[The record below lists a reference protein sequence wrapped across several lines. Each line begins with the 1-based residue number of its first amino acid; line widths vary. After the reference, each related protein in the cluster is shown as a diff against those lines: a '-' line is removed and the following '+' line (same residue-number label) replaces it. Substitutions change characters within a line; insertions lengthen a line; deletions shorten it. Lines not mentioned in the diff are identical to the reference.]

1 MNYYEEIKRELI
13 NNEVYKR
20 VKDYSK
26 NRSDLNAY
34 YMVGKL
40 LSEAGKSYGEGI
52 IENYSDKLLVDVGK
66 TYTKRTLFRIRQ
78 FYLMFS
84 EEKVSTLSTLLSWSH
99 YIELLKINDVNE
111 VKYYIKIV
119 EEQNLS
125 VRKLREKIKN
135 KEYERLDEEA
145 KHKLIENKETSC
157 YDFIK
162 NPILIKNKYNT
173 NEITEKTLKEL
184 ILEDLDN
191 LLKELGDGFTYV
203 GNEYSIKIGN
213 RYNYI
218 DMLLFNINDNRYV
231 VLELKVT
238 ELKKEHIGQISVYMN
253 YIDNNLKKMDQN
265 PTMGIIICKKNNKFI
280 MKYVTDNKIL
290 EREYKFI

>member
-26 NRSDLNAY
+26 NRSDLNTY

-52 IENYSDKLLVDVGK
+52 IKKYSIRLTNELGK
-66 TYTKRTLFRIRQ
+66 GYTSTNLKYMRQ
-78 FYLMFS
+78 FYYYI
-84 EEKVSTLSTLLSWSH
+84 EKGHAMRDQLSWTH
-99 YIELLKINDVNE
+99 YRELLKLNNDNEIN
-111 VKYYIKIV
+111 YYIKIA
-119 EEQNLS
+119 EEQSLS
-125 VRKLREKIKN
+125 YRKLREKIKN
-135 KEYERLDEEA
+135 KEYERLNEEA

-173 NEITEKTLKEL
+173 DEITEKMLQDL
-184 ILEDLDN
+184 ILEDIPGFLS
-191 LLKELGDGFTYV
+191 ELGEGFSFIK
-203 GNEYSIKIGN
+203 NEYPIKIGS

-253 YIDNNLKKMDQN
+253 YIDNNLKKPGQN
-265 PTMGIIICKKNNKFI
+265 STMGIIICKKNNKFI

>member
-26 NRSDLNAY
+26 NRSDLNTY

-52 IENYSDKLLVDVGK
+52 IKKYSIRLTKELGRGYTPTRLRYFRRFFNVFSKCPTMSDKLS
-66 TYTKRTLFRIRQ
+66 Y
-78 FYLMFS
+78 
-84 EEKVSTLSTLLSWSH
+84 SH
-99 YIELLKINDVNE
+99 YCEIIWLDGDMM
-111 VKYYIKIV
+111 KYYIKIA

-135 KEYERLDEEA
+135 KEYERLDEET

-173 NEITEKTLKEL
+173 DEITENTLKEL

-203 GNEYSIKIGN
+203 GNEYPIKIGN

-218 DMLLFNINDNRYV
+218 DMLLFNINDNKYV
-231 VLELKVT
+231 VLELKIT

-290 EREYKFI
+290 EREYELI

>member
-173 NEITEKTLKEL
+173 DEITEKTLKEL

-290 EREYKFI
+290 EREYLII

>member
-26 NRSDLNAY
+26 NRSDLNTY

-52 IENYSDKLLVDVGK
+52 IKKYSKRLTKELGRGYTPTRLRYFRTFFNVFSKCPTMSDKLS
-66 TYTKRTLFRIRQ
+66 Y
-78 FYLMFS
+78 
-84 EEKVSTLSTLLSWSH
+84 SH
-99 YIELLKINDVNE
+99 YCEIIWLDEDMM
-111 VKYYIKIV
+111 KYYIKIA

-135 KEYERLDEEA
+135 KEYERLNEEA

-203 GNEYSIKIGN
+203 GNEYPIKIGN

-218 DMLLFNINDNRYV
+218 DMLLFNINDNKYV
-231 VLELKVT
+231 VLELKIT

-253 YIDNNLKKMDQN
+253 YIDNNLKKPGQN
-265 PTMGIIICKKNNKFI
+265 PTMGIFICKKNNKFI

-290 EREYKFI
+290 EREYKLI

>member
-26 NRSDLNAY
+26 NRSDLNTY

-52 IENYSDKLLVDVGK
+52 IKKYSIRLTKELGRGYTPTRLRYFRRFFNVFSKCPTMSDKLS
-66 TYTKRTLFRIRQ
+66 Y
-78 FYLMFS
+78 
-84 EEKVSTLSTLLSWSH
+84 SH
-99 YIELLKINDVNE
+99 YCEIIWLDGDMM
-111 VKYYIKIV
+111 KYYIKIA

-173 NEITEKTLKEL
+173 DEITEKTLKEL

-191 LLKELGDGFTYV
+191 FLKELGDGFTYV
-203 GNEYSIKIGN
+203 GNEYPIKIGN

-218 DMLLFNINDNRYV
+218 DMLLFNINDNKYV

-290 EREYKFI
+290 EREYELI

>member
-1 MNYYEEIKRELI
+1 MNYYEEIKKELI

-26 NRSDLNAY
+26 NRSDLNTY

-84 EEKVSTLSTLLSWSH
+84 EEKVSTLSTLLSWSR
-99 YIELLKINDVNE
+99 YVELLKINDVNK
-111 VKYYIKIV
+111 VKYYIKIA

-135 KEYERLDEEA
+135 KEYERLDEET

-173 NEITEKTLKEL
+173 HEITEKMLQDL
-184 ILEDLDN
+184 ILEDIPGFLT
-191 LLKELGDGFTYV
+191 ELGEGFSFIK
-203 GNEYSIKIGN
+203 NEYPIKIGN

-238 ELKKEHIGQISVYMN
+238 ELKKEDIGQISVYMN
-253 YIDNNLKKMDQN
+253 YIDNNLKKMNQN

-280 MKYVTDNKIL
+280 MKYVTNNKIL
-290 EREYKFI
+290 EREYELI

>member
-1 MNYYEEIKRELI
+1 MNYYEEIKRKLI

-20 VKDYSK
+20 VKDYLK
-26 NRSDLNAY
+26 NRSDLNTY

-52 IENYSDKLLVDVGK
+52 IENYSDKLLIDVGK

-99 YIELLKINDVNE
+99 YVELLKINDVNK
-111 VKYYIKIV
+111 VKHYIKIA

-135 KEYERLDEEA
+135 KEYERLDEET

-162 NPILIKNKYNT
+162 NPIIIKNKYNT
-173 NEITEKTLKEL
+173 NEITEKMLQDL
-184 ILEDLDN
+184 ILEDIPGFLS
-191 LLKELGDGFTYV
+191 ELGEGFSFIK
-203 GNEYSIKIGN
+203 NEYPIKIGN

-253 YIDNNLKKMDQN
+253 YIDNNLKKPGQN

-290 EREYKFI
+290 EREYLII

>member
-26 NRSDLNAY
+26 NRSDLNTY

-40 LSEAGKSYGEGI
+40 LSEAGKSYGESI
-52 IENYSDKLLVDVGK
+52 IKKYSIRLTKELGRGYTPTRLRYFRKFFNVFSKCPTMSDKLS
-66 TYTKRTLFRIRQ
+66 Y
-78 FYLMFS
+78 
-84 EEKVSTLSTLLSWSH
+84 SH
-99 YIELLKINDVNE
+99 YCEIIWLDGDMM
-111 VKYYIKIV
+111 KYYIKIA

-173 NEITEKTLKEL
+173 DEITEKTLKEL

-191 LLKELGDGFTYV
+191 FLKELGDGFTYV
-203 GNEYSIKIGN
+203 GNEYPIKIGS

-218 DMLLFNINDNRYV
+218 DMFLFNINDNRYV

-265 PTMGIIICKKNNKFI
+265 PTMGIIICKKNKQSLTKRNHLLKQQICF
-280 MKYVTDNKIL
+280 V
-290 EREYKFI
+290 

>member
-26 NRSDLNAY
+26 NRSDLNTY

-173 NEITEKTLKEL
+173 DEITEKTLKEL

-191 LLKELGDGFTYV
+191 FLKELGDGFTYV
-203 GNEYSIKIGN
+203 GNEYPIKIGN

-218 DMLLFNINDNRYV
+218 DMLLFNINDNKYV

-290 EREYKFI
+290 EREYELI

>member
-1 MNYYEEIKRELI
+1 MNYYEEIKRKLI

-20 VKDYSK
+20 VKDYLK
-26 NRSDLNAY
+26 NRSDLNTY

-52 IENYSDKLLVDVGK
+52 IENYSDKLLIDVGK

-99 YIELLKINDVNE
+99 YVELLKINDVNK
-111 VKYYIKIV
+111 VKHYIKIA

-135 KEYERLDEEA
+135 KEYERLDEET

-162 NPILIKNKYNT
+162 NPIIIKNKYNT
-173 NEITEKTLKEL
+173 NEITEKMLQDL
-184 ILEDLDN
+184 ILEDIPGFLS
-191 LLKELGDGFTYV
+191 ELGEGFSFIK
-203 GNEYSIKIGN
+203 NEYPIKIGN

-253 YIDNNLKKMDQN
+253 YIDNNLKKPGQN

>member
-26 NRSDLNAY
+26 NRSDLNTY

-52 IENYSDKLLVDVGK
+52 IKKYSIRLTNELGK
-66 TYTKRTLFRIRQ
+66 GYTSTNLKYMRQ
-78 FYLMFS
+78 FYYYI
-84 EEKVSTLSTLLSWSH
+84 EKGHAMRDQLSWTH
-99 YIELLKINDVNE
+99 YRELLKLNNDNEIN
-111 VKYYIKIV
+111 YYIKIA
-119 EEQNLS
+119 EEQSLS
-125 VRKLREKIKN
+125 YRKLREKIKN

-145 KHKLIENKETSC
+145 KHKLIKNKETSC

-173 NEITEKTLKEL
+173 DEITEKMLQDL
-184 ILEDLDN
+184 ILEDIPGFLS
-191 LLKELGDGFTYV
+191 ELGEGFSFIK
-203 GNEYSIKIGN
+203 NEYPIKIGS

-218 DMLLFNINDNRYV
+218 DMLLFNINNNRYV

>member
-26 NRSDLNAY
+26 NRSDLNTY

-40 LSEAGKSYGEGI
+40 LSEAGKSYGESI
-52 IENYSDKLLVDVGK
+52 IKKYSIRLTKELGRGYTPTRLRYFRKFFNVFSKCPTMSDKLS
-66 TYTKRTLFRIRQ
+66 Y
-78 FYLMFS
+78 
-84 EEKVSTLSTLLSWSH
+84 SH
-99 YIELLKINDVNE
+99 YCEIIWLDGDMM
-111 VKYYIKIV
+111 KYYIKIA

-203 GNEYSIKIGN
+203 GNEYPIKIGS

-238 ELKKEHIGQISVYMN
+238 ELKKEHICQISVYMN

-290 EREYKFI
+290 EREYELI

>member
-1 MNYYEEIKRELI
+1 MNYYEEIKRKLI

-26 NRSDLNAY
+26 NRSDLNTY

-52 IENYSDKLLVDVGK
+52 IENYSDKLLIDVGK

-99 YIELLKINDVNE
+99 YVELLKINDVNK
-111 VKYYIKIV
+111 VKYYIKIA

-135 KEYERLDEEA
+135 KEYERLDEET

-157 YDFIK
+157 YDFVK
-162 NPILIKNKYNT
+162 NPIIIKNKYNT
-173 NEITEKTLKEL
+173 DEITEKMLQDL
-184 ILEDLDN
+184 ILEDIPGFLS
-191 LLKELGDGFTYV
+191 ELGEGFSFIK
-203 GNEYSIKIGN
+203 NEYPIKIGD

-238 ELKKEHIGQISVYMN
+238 ELKKEHIGQFSVYMN
-253 YIDNNLKKMDQN
+253 YIDNNLKKPGQN

>member
-26 NRSDLNAY
+26 NRSDLNTY

-52 IENYSDKLLVDVGK
+52 IENYSDKLLVDVRK
-66 TYTKRTLFRIRQ
+66 SYTKRTLFRIRQ

-145 KHKLIENKETSC
+145 KHKLIKNKETSC

-173 NEITEKTLKEL
+173 DEITEKMLQDL
-184 ILEDLDN
+184 ILEDIPGFLS
-191 LLKELGDGFTYV
+191 ELGEGFSFIK
-203 GNEYSIKIGN
+203 NEYPIKIGS

-218 DMLLFNINDNRYV
+218 DMLLFNINDNKYV

>member
-26 NRSDLNAY
+26 NRSDLNTY

-52 IENYSDKLLVDVGK
+52 IKKYSIRLTKELGRGYTPTRLRYFRRFFNVFSKCPTMSDKLS
-66 TYTKRTLFRIRQ
+66 Y
-78 FYLMFS
+78 
-84 EEKVSTLSTLLSWSH
+84 SH
-99 YIELLKINDVNE
+99 YCEIIWLDGDMM
-111 VKYYIKIV
+111 KYYIKIA

-173 NEITEKTLKEL
+173 DEITEKTLKEL

-191 LLKELGDGFTYV
+191 FLKELGDGFTYV
-203 GNEYSIKIGN
+203 GNEYPIKIGN

-218 DMLLFNINDNRYV
+218 DMLLFNINDNKYV

-253 YIDNNLKKMDQN
+253 YIDNNLKKLSQN

-290 EREYKFI
+290 EREYELI

>member
-1 MNYYEEIKRELI
+1 MNYYEEIKRKLI

-26 NRSDLNAY
+26 NRSDLNTY

-52 IENYSDKLLVDVGK
+52 IKKYSIRLTNELGK
-66 TYTKRTLFRIRQ
+66 GYTSTNLKYMRQ
-78 FYLMFS
+78 FYYYI
-84 EEKVSTLSTLLSWSH
+84 EKGHAMRDQLSWTH
-99 YIELLKINDVNE
+99 YRELLKLNNDNEIN
-111 VKYYIKIV
+111 YYIKIT

-125 VRKLREKIKN
+125 YRKLREKIKN
-135 KEYERLDEEA
+135 KEYERLDEET

-157 YDFIK
+157 CDFIK

-173 NEITEKTLKEL
+173 DEITEKTLKEL

-191 LLKELGDGFTYV
+191 FLKELGDGFTYV
-203 GNEYSIKIGN
+203 GNEYPIKIGS

-231 VLELKVT
+231 VLELKIT

-253 YIDNNLKKMDQN
+253 YIDNNLKKMNQN

-290 EREYKFI
+290 EREYLII

>member
-1 MNYYEEIKRELI
+1 MNYYEEIKRKLI

-26 NRSDLNAY
+26 NRSDLNTY

-145 KHKLIENKETSC
+145 KHKLIKNKETSC

-173 NEITEKTLKEL
+173 DEITEKTLKEL

-203 GNEYSIKIGN
+203 GNEYPIKIGS

-253 YIDNNLKKMDQN
+253 YIDNNLKKPGQN

-290 EREYKFI
+290 EREYELI

>member
-26 NRSDLNAY
+26 NRSDLNTY
-34 YMVGKL
+34 YMVSKL

-52 IENYSDKLLVDVGK
+52 IKKYSIRLTKELGRGYTPTRLRYFRKFFNVFSKCPTMSDKLS
-66 TYTKRTLFRIRQ
+66 Y
-78 FYLMFS
+78 
-84 EEKVSTLSTLLSWSH
+84 SH
-99 YIELLKINDVNE
+99 YCEIIWLDGDMM
-111 VKYYIKIV
+111 KYYIKIA

-173 NEITEKTLKEL
+173 DEITEKTLKEL

-191 LLKELGDGFTYV
+191 FLKELGDGFTYV
-203 GNEYSIKIGN
+203 GNEYPIKIGS

-265 PTMGIIICKKNNKFI
+265 HTMGIIICKKNKQSLTKRNHLLKQQICF
-280 MKYVTDNKIL
+280 V
-290 EREYKFI
+290 

>member
-1 MNYYEEIKRELI
+1 MNYYEEIKRKLI

-26 NRSDLNAY
+26 NRSDLNTY

-40 LSEAGKSYGEGI
+40 LSEAGKSYGESI
-52 IENYSDKLLVDVGK
+52 IKKYSNRLTKELGRGYTPTRLRYFRRFFNVFSKCPTMSDKLS
-66 TYTKRTLFRIRQ
+66 Y
-78 FYLMFS
+78 
-84 EEKVSTLSTLLSWSH
+84 SH
-99 YIELLKINDVNE
+99 YCEIIWLDEDMM
-111 VKYYIKIV
+111 KYYIKIA

-135 KEYERLDEEA
+135 KEYERLDEES

-173 NEITEKTLKEL
+173 DEITEKMLQDL
-184 ILEDLDN
+184 ILDDIPGFLS
-191 LLKELGDGFTYV
+191 ELGEGFSFIK
-203 GNEYSIKIGN
+203 NEYPIKIGN

-253 YIDNNLKKMDQN
+253 YIDNNLKKPGQN

>member
-26 NRSDLNAY
+26 NRSDLNTY

-52 IENYSDKLLVDVGK
+52 IKKYSIRLTKELGRGYTPTRLRYFRRFFNVFSKCPTMSDKLS
-66 TYTKRTLFRIRQ
+66 Y
-78 FYLMFS
+78 
-84 EEKVSTLSTLLSWSH
+84 SH
-99 YIELLKINDVNE
+99 YCEIIWLDGDMM
-111 VKYYIKIV
+111 KYYIKIA

-135 KEYERLDEEA
+135 KEYERLNEEA
-145 KHKLIENKETSC
+145 KHKLIENKEMSC

-173 NEITEKTLKEL
+173 DEITEKMLQDL
-184 ILEDLDN
+184 ILEDIPGFLS
-191 LLKELGDGFTYV
+191 ELGEGFSFIKNKYP
-203 GNEYSIKIGN
+203 IKIGS

-218 DMLLFNINDNRYV
+218 DMLLFNINNNRYV

-265 PTMGIIICKKNNKFI
+265 PTMGIIICKKNKQSLTKRNHLLKQQICF
-280 MKYVTDNKIL
+280 V
-290 EREYKFI
+290 

>member
-26 NRSDLNAY
+26 NRSDLNTY

-40 LSEAGKSYGEGI
+40 LSEAGKSYGESI
-52 IENYSDKLLVDVGK
+52 IKKYSIRLTKELGRGYTPTRLRYFRRFFNVFSKCPTMSDKLS
-66 TYTKRTLFRIRQ
+66 Y
-78 FYLMFS
+78 
-84 EEKVSTLSTLLSWSH
+84 SH
-99 YIELLKINDVNE
+99 YCEIIWLDGDMM
-111 VKYYIKIV
+111 KYYIKIA

-203 GNEYSIKIGN
+203 GNEYPIKIGS

-238 ELKKEHIGQISVYMN
+238 ELKKEHICQISVYMN

-290 EREYKFI
+290 EREYELI

>member
-26 NRSDLNAY
+26 NRSDLNTY

-40 LSEAGKSYGEGI
+40 LSEAGKSYGESI
-52 IENYSDKLLVDVGK
+52 IKKYSIRLTKELGRGYTPTRLRYFRRFFNVFSKCPTMSDKLS
-66 TYTKRTLFRIRQ
+66 Y
-78 FYLMFS
+78 
-84 EEKVSTLSTLLSWSH
+84 SH
-99 YIELLKINDVNE
+99 YCEIIWLDGDMM
-111 VKYYIKIV
+111 KYYIKIA

-173 NEITEKTLKEL
+173 DEITEKTLKEL

-203 GNEYSIKIGN
+203 GNEYPIKIGS

-238 ELKKEHIGQISVYMN
+238 ELKKEHICQISVYMN

-290 EREYKFI
+290 EREYELI

>member
-1 MNYYEEIKRELI
+1 MNYYEEIKRKLM

-26 NRSDLNAY
+26 NRSDLNTY

-145 KHKLIENKETSC
+145 KHKLIKNKETSC

-173 NEITEKTLKEL
+173 DEITEKMLQDL
-184 ILEDLDN
+184 ILEDIPGFLS
-191 LLKELGDGFTYV
+191 ELGEGFSFIK
-203 GNEYSIKIGN
+203 NEYPIKIGS

-253 YIDNNLKKMDQN
+253 YIDNNLKKPGQN

-290 EREYKFI
+290 EREYLII

>member
-26 NRSDLNAY
+26 NRSDLNTY

-40 LSEAGKSYGEGI
+40 LSEAGKSYGESI
-52 IENYSDKLLVDVGK
+52 IKKYSIRLTKELGRGYTPTRLRYFRKFFNVFSKCPTMSDKLS
-66 TYTKRTLFRIRQ
+66 Y
-78 FYLMFS
+78 
-84 EEKVSTLSTLLSWSH
+84 SH
-99 YIELLKINDVNE
+99 YCEIIWLDGDMM
-111 VKYYIKIV
+111 KYYIKIA

-173 NEITEKTLKEL
+173 DEITEKTLKEL

-191 LLKELGDGFTYV
+191 FLKELGDGFTYV
-203 GNEYSIKIGN
+203 GNEYPIKIDS

-265 PTMGIIICKKNNKFI
+265 PTMGIIICKKNKQSLTKRNHLLKQQICF
-280 MKYVTDNKIL
+280 V
-290 EREYKFI
+290 

>member
-26 NRSDLNAY
+26 NRSDLNTY

-135 KEYERLDEEA
+135 MNLYEGE
-145 KHKLIENKETSC
+145 I
-157 YDFIK
+157 
-162 NPILIKNKYNT
+162 
-173 NEITEKTLKEL
+173 NE
-184 ILEDLDN
+184 
-191 LLKELGDGFTYV
+191 LL
-203 GNEYSIKIGN
+203 
-213 RYNYI
+213 
-218 DMLLFNINDNRYV
+218 
-231 VLELKVT
+231 
-238 ELKKEHIGQISVYMN
+238 
-253 YIDNNLKKMDQN
+253 
-265 PTMGIIICKKNNKFI
+265 
-280 MKYVTDNKIL
+280 
-290 EREYKFI
+290 

>member
-1 MNYYEEIKRELI
+1 MNYYEEIKRKLI

-26 NRSDLNAY
+26 NRSDLNTY

-52 IENYSDKLLVDVGK
+52 IENYSDKLLIDVGK

-99 YIELLKINDVNE
+99 YVELLKINDVNK
-111 VKYYIKIV
+111 VKYYIKIA

-135 KEYERLDEEA
+135 KEYERLDEET
-145 KHKLIENKETSC
+145 KHKLIENKETFC

-173 NEITEKTLKEL
+173 DEITEKTLKEL

-191 LLKELGDGFTYV
+191 FLKELGDGFTYV
-203 GNEYSIKIGN
+203 GNEYPIKIGN

-231 VLELKVT
+231 VLELKIT
-238 ELKKEHIGQISVYMN
+238 ELKKENIGQISVYMN
-253 YIDNNLKKMDQN
+253 YIDNNLKKPGQN

>member
-26 NRSDLNAY
+26 NRSDLNTY

-40 LSEAGKSYGEGI
+40 LSEAGKSYGESI
-52 IENYSDKLLVDVGK
+52 IKKYSNRLTKELGRGYTPTRLRYFRRFFNVFSKCPTMSDKLS
-66 TYTKRTLFRIRQ
+66 Y
-78 FYLMFS
+78 
-84 EEKVSTLSTLLSWSH
+84 SH
-99 YIELLKINDVNE
+99 YCEIIWLDGDMM
-111 VKYYIKIV
+111 KYYIKIA

-173 NEITEKTLKEL
+173 DEITEKTLKEL

-191 LLKELGDGFTYV
+191 FLKELGDGFTYV
-203 GNEYSIKIGN
+203 GNEYPIKIGS

-265 PTMGIIICKKNNKFI
+265 PTIGIIICKKNNKFI

>member
-26 NRSDLNAY
+26 KRSDLNTY

-40 LSEAGKSYGEGI
+40 LSEAGKSYGESI
-52 IENYSDKLLVDVGK
+52 IKKYSIRLTKELGRGYTPTRLRYFRRFFNVFSKCPTMSDKLS
-66 TYTKRTLFRIRQ
+66 Y
-78 FYLMFS
+78 
-84 EEKVSTLSTLLSWSH
+84 SH
-99 YIELLKINDVNE
+99 YCEIIWLDGDMM
-111 VKYYIKIV
+111 KYYIKIA

-135 KEYERLDEEA
+135 KEYERLDEES

-173 NEITEKTLKEL
+173 DEITEKTLKEL

-191 LLKELGDGFTYV
+191 FLKELGDGFTYV
-203 GNEYSIKIGN
+203 GNEYPIKIGS

-265 PTMGIIICKKNNKFI
+265 PTMGIIICKKNKQSLTKRNHLLKQQICF
-280 MKYVTDNKIL
+280 V
-290 EREYKFI
+290 

>member
-1 MNYYEEIKRELI
+1 
-13 NNEVYKR
+13 
-20 VKDYSK
+20 
-26 NRSDLNAY
+26 
-34 YMVGKL
+34 MVGKL

-66 TYTKRTLFRIRQ
+66 SYTKRTLFRIRQ

-145 KHKLIENKETSC
+145 KHKLIKNKETSC

-173 NEITEKTLKEL
+173 DEITEKMLQDL
-184 ILEDLDN
+184 ILEDIPGFLS
-191 LLKELGDGFTYV
+191 ELGEGFSFIK
-203 GNEYSIKIGN
+203 NEYPIKIGS

-253 YIDNNLKKMDQN
+253 YIDNNLKKPGQN

-290 EREYKFI
+290 EREYLII

>member
-26 NRSDLNAY
+26 NRSDLNTY

-52 IENYSDKLLVDVGK
+52 IKKYSKRLTKELGRGYTPTRLRYFRTFFNVFSKCPTMSDKLS
-66 TYTKRTLFRIRQ
+66 Y
-78 FYLMFS
+78 
-84 EEKVSTLSTLLSWSH
+84 SH
-99 YIELLKINDVNE
+99 YCEIIWLDEDMM
-111 VKYYIKIV
+111 KYYIKIA

-135 KEYERLDEEA
+135 KEYERLNEEA

-173 NEITEKTLKEL
+173 DEITEKMLQDL
-184 ILEDLDN
+184 ILEDIPGFLS
-191 LLKELGDGFTYV
+191 ELEEGFSFIK
-203 GNEYSIKIGN
+203 NEYPIKIGS

-253 YIDNNLKKMDQN
+253 YIDNNLKKLDQN

-290 EREYKFI
+290 EREYKLI

>member
-26 NRSDLNAY
+26 NRSDLNTY

-52 IENYSDKLLVDVGK
+52 IKKYSIRLTKELGRGYTPTRLRYFRRFFNVFSKCPTMSDKLS
-66 TYTKRTLFRIRQ
+66 Y
-78 FYLMFS
+78 
-84 EEKVSTLSTLLSWSH
+84 SH
-99 YIELLKINDVNE
+99 YCEIIWLDGDMM
-111 VKYYIKIV
+111 KYYIKIA

-157 YDFIK
+157 YDVIK

-173 NEITEKTLKEL
+173 DEITEKMLQDL
-184 ILEDLDN
+184 ILEDIPGFLS
-191 LLKELGDGFTYV
+191 ELGEGFSFIK
-203 GNEYSIKIGN
+203 NEYPIKIGN

-218 DMLLFNINDNRYV
+218 DMLLFNINDNKYV

-253 YIDNNLKKMDQN
+253 YIDNNLKKSGQN

>member
-26 NRSDLNAY
+26 NRSDLNTY

-52 IENYSDKLLVDVGK
+52 IKKYSIRLTKELGRGYTPTRLRYFRRFFNVFSKCPTMSDKLPYSYYCEIIWLDGD
-66 TYTKRTLFRIRQ
+66 
-78 FYLMFS
+78 MM
-84 EEKVSTLSTLLSWSH
+84 
-99 YIELLKINDVNE
+99 
-111 VKYYIKIV
+111 KYYIKIA

-145 KHKLIENKETSC
+145 KHKLIENEETSC

-173 NEITEKTLKEL
+173 DGITEKTLKEL

-191 LLKELGDGFTYV
+191 FLKELGDGFTYV
-203 GNEYSIKIGN
+203 GNEYPIKIGN

-231 VLELKVT
+231 VLELKIT

-253 YIDNNLKKMDQN
+253 YIDNNLKKPGQN

-290 EREYKFI
+290 EREYLII

>member
-26 NRSDLNAY
+26 NRSDLNTY

-52 IENYSDKLLVDVGK
+52 IKKYSIRLTKELGRGYTPTRLRYFRRFFNVFSKCPTMSDKLS
-66 TYTKRTLFRIRQ
+66 Y
-78 FYLMFS
+78 
-84 EEKVSTLSTLLSWSH
+84 SH
-99 YIELLKINDVNE
+99 YCEIIWLDGDMM
-111 VKYYIKIV
+111 KYYIKIA

-173 NEITEKTLKEL
+173 DEITEITLKEL

-191 LLKELGDGFTYV
+191 FLKELGDGFTYV
-203 GNEYSIKIGN
+203 GNEYPIKIGS

-218 DMLLFNINDNRYV
+218 DMLLFNINDNKYV

-253 YIDNNLKKMDQN
+253 YIDNNLKKLGQN
-265 PTMGIIICKKNNKFI
+265 PTMGIIICKKNDKFI

>member
-1 MNYYEEIKRELI
+1 MNNDNEI
-13 NNEVYKR
+13 N
-20 VKDYSK
+20 
-26 NRSDLNAY
+26 
-34 YMVGKL
+34 
-40 LSEAGKSYGEGI
+40 
-52 IENYSDKLLVDVGK
+52 
-66 TYTKRTLFRIRQ
+66 
-78 FYLMFS
+78 
-84 EEKVSTLSTLLSWSH
+84 
-99 YIELLKINDVNE
+99 
-111 VKYYIKIV
+111 YYIKIA
-119 EEQNLS
+119 EEQSLS
-125 VRKLREKIKN
+125 YRKLREKIKN

-145 KHKLIENKETSC
+145 KHKLIKNKETSC

-173 NEITEKTLKEL
+173 DEITEKTLKEL

-203 GNEYSIKIGN
+203 GNEYPIKIGS

-238 ELKKEHIGQISVYMN
+238 ELKKEHIVQISVYMN
-253 YIDNNLKKMDQN
+253 YIDNNLKKLGQN

-290 EREYKFI
+290 EREYELI

>member
-26 NRSDLNAY
+26 NRSDLNTY

-173 NEITEKTLKEL
+173 DEITEKTLKEL

-290 EREYKFI
+290 EREYELI